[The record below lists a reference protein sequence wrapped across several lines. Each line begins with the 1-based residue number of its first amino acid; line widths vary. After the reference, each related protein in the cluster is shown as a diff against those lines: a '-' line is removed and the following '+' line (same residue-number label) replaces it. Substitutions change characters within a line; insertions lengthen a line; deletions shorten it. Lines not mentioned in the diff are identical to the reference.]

1 MSKRIPIQFTA
12 STLLNLTTLTALVIV
27 YLPIACQVYVEMLC
41 LVALILCVQAFIG
54 DTVPK
59 FSNSFVR
66 TLISGS
72 LAITA
77 VGIMVHVLRGK
88 TDAVPAVPI
97 VLAISLAIFPLKPW
111 ETGRYRI
118 TLSAVGLLAL
128 VAIVSWQFYQTSS
141 ERYFVNRYLSGRYDL
156 TNNDRDSIAT
166 FALRSDLRGRNPQPP
181 LEIDTLWDM
190 LDLYSVSRP
199 ITKWRFVCG
208 GDAIDSLSFTNG
220 TTPLDWKHL
229 RNLPRLMHLDFSN
242 AKVSGDDA
250 RSLRSLGDLSQ
261 LAFFECDL
269 PGGFLK
275 HCVYTKR
282 LNILQIVDCKPV
294 DLAGVAALSELRIL
308 NLQKSPLSSAD
319 LQQISMLHFL
329 TQLNIQDTNLSTEG
343 FIEFA
348 DNLKANATQRRGR
361 FVCAVTHHPGD
372 TAGLAALIRSGAV
385 SEIVIARCTLPHAE
399 LANLKAIDPT
409 VTVTK
414 QLESP

>member
-41 LVALILCVQAFIG
+41 LIALILCALAFIV

-66 TLISGS
+66 IFVSGS

-77 VGIMVHVLRGK
+77 VGILVNVLRAK

-141 ERYFVNRYLSGRYDL
+141 ERYFVNRYLSSRYDL
-156 TNNDRDSIAT
+156 TSNDRDSIAT
-166 FALRSDLRGRNPQPP
+166 FALRSELRGRKSQPP
-181 LEIDTLWDM
+181 LEIDTLWEM

-250 RSLRSLGDLSQ
+250 RSFRALGDLSQ
-261 LAFFECDL
+261 LAFFECAL
-269 PGGFLK
+269 PSGFLK
-275 HCVYTKR
+275 HCACTKP

-294 DLAGVAALSELRIL
+294 DLTGVAALSELRIL
-308 NLQKSPLSSAD
+308 NLQKSPISSAD

-329 TQLNIQDTNLSTEG
+329 NQLNILDTNLTTED

-348 DNLKANATQRRGR
+348 DNLKANAPQRRGR
-361 FVCAVTHHPGD
+361 FICAVTHHPGD

-385 SEIVIARCTLPHAE
+385 SEIVIARCTLPDAE